1 MFNQSN
7 PRLWFAGFVL
17 SGLFSIESIDPEGW
31 RLGGHWHV
39 ASHFCL
45 AGRCLLRVRQ
55 GFLRVTQ
62 VESRFGHGGAVLGI
76 VAAAGFWAVRTFF

>member
-7 PRLWFAGFVL
+7 PRVWFAGFVL

-39 ASHFCL
+39 ASRFL
-45 AGRCLLRVRQ
+45 SRGLVFIASETGFPPSDTGVGSLRARRR
-55 GFLRVTQ
+55 GT
-62 VESRFGHGGAVLGI
+62 GHGGSSGVLGSENL
-76 VAAAGFWAVRTFF
+76 F